1 MRRIIPLIIFITVFA
16 AGSAFSAINTEAVNL
31 NYYFGSL
38 SAPISIVIV
47 LSIVVGIILGALII
61 MFSSLQLRYE
71 NRRLNKKLHAVEQEI
86 ESLRVLPLNDSH

>member
-1 MRRIIPLIIFITVFA
+1 M
-16 AGSAFSAINTEAVNL
+16 
-31 NYYFGSL
+31 
-38 SAPISIVIV
+38 IV